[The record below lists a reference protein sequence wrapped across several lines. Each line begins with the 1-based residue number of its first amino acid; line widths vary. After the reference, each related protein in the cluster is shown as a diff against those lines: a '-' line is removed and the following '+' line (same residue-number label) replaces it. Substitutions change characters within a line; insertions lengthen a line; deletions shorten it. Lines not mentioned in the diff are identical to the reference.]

1 MSLESL
7 HSAVGGDRCQPTA
20 KHKTEI
26 RSLVEEWRIELRD
39 QRGQGQETYRV
50 NKMGHGGL
58 AETEPP
64 PYFFHRIS
72 VV

>member
-1 MSLESL
+1 
-7 HSAVGGDRCQPTA
+7 VDGNRWGDPQPN
-20 KHKTEI
+20 I
-26 RSLVEEWRIELRD
+26 RWSSRSLVEEWRIELRD